1 MPVGMACVV
10 GGEWQALTGAES
22 MGRCRPDEVPA
33 STVAE
38 DGGSEG
44 GGGLGLHAGQD
55 VLVDVH
61 GE

>member
-1 MPVGMACVV
+1 MSLR
-10 GGEWQALTGAES
+10 GGVNG
-22 MGRCRPDEVPA
+22 GHG

-44 GGGLGLHAGQD
+44 GGGLGLHAGED
-55 VLVDVH
+55 VLVDAH